1 MTSLDLKIGTK
12 YKVKGL
18 NNPVRLIR
26 IKPLSDTAIVEIDGN
41 ASEIEISDFIAPVI
55 DSLLVLL
62 AQWLKS
68 LFTKKSK

>member
-18 NNPVRLIR
+18 NSPVRLR
-26 IKPLSDTAIVEIDGN
+26 QIKPLSDTAIVELDGHI
-41 ASEIEISDFIAPVI
+41 SEIKISDFIAPVI
-55 DSLLVLL
+55 DSLLALL

-68 LFTKKSK
+68 LFTKNS

>member
-18 NNPVRLIR
+18 NNPVLLRK
-26 IKPLSDTAIVEIDGN
+26 IKPLSDTAIVELDGRI
-41 ASEIEISDFIAPVI
+41 SEIKISDFIAPVI
-55 DSLLVLL
+55 DSLLALL

-68 LFTKKSK
+68 LFTKKS

>member
-1 MTSLDLKIGTK
+1 MNSLDLKIGTK
-12 YKVKGL
+12 YKVKGF
-18 NNPVRLIR
+18 NNPVHLRQ

-41 ASEIEISDFIAPVI
+41 TSEIKISDFIAPVI

-68 LFTKKSK
+68 LFTKKS